1 MYVRIMLGIVPP
13 PPWHADS
20 PAFKAKQAKYPDFFR
35 DPRNVICVLNADGA
49 SVCANENTVWP
60 IVCQLLNL
68 PPAIR
73 SKYENLLWYGFCEG
87 KPKTRLLYEAFVA
100 EALELWE
107 TGCRIYDGSTGEVF
121 TCRLMVHVAIFDY
134 KGLVDVLHHKDV
146 GAYCPCVKCNL
157 PGVHSKAQGRVW
169 YANRNHDAADLKDWT
184 IEEVLQIIRQH
195 EQIAAGLKAA
205 GTCPDEIKKVI
216 ADVGRTTGWNLLP
229 CLALLPYFCI
239 IRDILLDHMHM
250 FQNLS
255 RNLHTTLHGDDWG
268 MTTRSTAKELG
279 EHKPWWPEVP
289 LMPSPFAVPTV
300 TAKGE

>member
-1 MYVRIMLGIVPP
+1 M
-13 PPWHADS
+13 
-20 PAFKAKQAKYPDFFR
+20 
-35 DPRNVICVLNADGA
+35 ICVLNADGA

-146 GAYCPCVKCNL
+146 G
-157 PGVHSKAQGRVW
+157 GVLS
-169 YANRNHDAADLKDWT
+169 L
-184 IEEVLQIIRQH
+184 RQMQPAWSSQQSAGSSLVC
-195 EQIAAGLKAA
+195 EQ
-205 GTCPDEIKKVI
+205 
-216 ADVGRTTGWNLLP
+216 
-229 CLALLPYFCI
+229 
-239 IRDILLDHMHM
+239 
-250 FQNLS
+250 
-255 RNLHTTLHGDDWG
+255 
-268 MTTRSTAKELG
+268 
-279 EHKPWWPEVP
+279 KP
-289 LMPSPFAVPTV
+289 
-300 TAKGE
+300 